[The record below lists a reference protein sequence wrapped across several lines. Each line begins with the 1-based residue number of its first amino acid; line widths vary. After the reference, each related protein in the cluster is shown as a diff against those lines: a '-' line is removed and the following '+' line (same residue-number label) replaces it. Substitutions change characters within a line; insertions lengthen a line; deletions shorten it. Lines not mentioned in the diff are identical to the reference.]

1 MAHARWQTGQ
11 ELLIPPCSIKL
22 TDHSKTLRHSQA
34 RMNIAQPLPMPVQL
48 AESFQFIGQL
58 AAALNRPVYIIDVES
73 TGFGK
78 HSAIGLVEYASIF
91 IPPSGV
97 ATAFS
102 TLINPEVPIQW
113 GASKVHGI
121 HAKDVRKAPTFPRLA
136 PSLRRGLVSTLVSGF
151 NSRVYDVKV
160 INGNAERYDLEP
172 IEAPR
177 QLDVRDIWTGL
188 HGQKGKLDEA
198 ASTYRVTPGPAHRA
212 HGDVLTTARLL
223 EAILTEH
230 GLGVVDKYL

>member
-1 MAHARWQTGQ
+1 MDIAR
-11 ELLIPPCSIKL
+11 
-22 TDHSKTLRHSQA
+22 
-34 RMNIAQPLPMPVQL
+34 PLPLPVQL
-48 AESFQFIGQL
+48 AERFPAIGEL
-58 AAALNRPVYIIDVES
+58 AAALNCPVYIIDTES

-78 HSAIGLVEYASIF
+78 HSAVGLVEYASIF
-91 IPPSGV
+91 IPPAGMAS
-97 ATAFS
+97 AFS

-121 HAKDVRKAPTFPRLA
+121 YARDVRRAPTFPLLA
-136 PSLRRGLVSTLVSGF
+136 PSLRRGLGSTLVSGF

-160 INGNAERYDLEP
+160 INGNAERYDLAA

-188 HGQKGKLDEA
+188 HGQKGKLEEA
-198 ASTYRVTPGPAHRA
+198 AHAYQVTPGPAHRA

-230 GLGVVDKYL
+230 GLGVVDQYL